1 MTKKHFF
8 IGKLFMVM
16 VVFLMISVVPQA
28 VFSNDS
34 AAGPGAVPEKE
45 MPKLEKIKET
55 GKLVVGTSADYPPYE
70 FHLLGDHEG
79 ELVGIDIEIARVIA
93 EELGV
98 KLEIKDLIFSRIFN
112 ALEAGQI
119 DMAIAGLSPTEER
132 KKIASF
138 SDIYYQAIQSF
149 VILKA
154 NAERIKTSE
163 DLRGKKIGV
172 QKDSLQESMTKSQIP
187 GAEFEVRETIE
198 ELIIV
203 LEKGLVDAV
212 ILEKPVAD
220 SYSRNNKKLL
230 SIKCEKANQMLGSA
244 IAVKKGAEDLL
255 QEINRILAKLKKG
268 NKIDEF
274 MENAKMLSNKR

>member
-1 MTKKHFF
+1 MTKKYFF

-16 VVFLMISVVPQA
+16 MLILMILVVPQA
-28 VFSNDS
+28 VFSNDG
-34 AAGPGAVPEKE
+34 AAASGARPGKG
-45 MPKLEKIKET
+45 MSKLDQIKAA

-70 FHLLGDHEG
+70 FHLLNDEES
-79 ELVGIDIEIARVIA
+79 ELVGIDIDIARVIA
-93 EELGV
+93 QELGV
-98 KLEIKDLIFSRIFN
+98 KLEVKDLIFSRIFD

-119 DMAIAGLSPTEER
+119 DLAIAGLSPTEER
-132 KKIASF
+132 KKVASF
-138 SDIYYQAIQSF
+138 SNIYYQAIQSF
-149 VILKA
+149 VILKD
-154 NAERIKTSE
+154 NADRIKTSE

-198 ELIIV
+198 ELIII

-220 SYSRNNKKLL
+220 SYTRNNKKLL
-230 SIKCEKANQMLGSA
+230 SIKCEKSNQVLGSA
-244 IAVKKGAEDLL
+244 IAVKKGEDDLL
-255 QEINRILAKLKKG
+255 QEINRILAQLKKE
-268 NKIDEF
+268 NKIEEF